1 MKKTF
6 FTICNLMIFSLVL
19 TSASNT
25 ITQQSIDDKK
35 QSPFVGTWDWEKNS
49 PEEDSFYIWVGER
62 NDSLLFTMG
71 GVFYKGSR
79 IHNSEWDEEGKALQM
94 IRIKKQK
101 GRIIKTK
108 ISEGVSSWIYHKDS
122 ANNYNDI
129 SFELLNDSTMRFT
142 LNDSRSYWPDTAI
155 MLRRDY
161 TNPDFSDKTYE
172 HMYKEK

>member
-1 MKKTF
+1 MKRAF
-6 FTICNLMIFSLVL
+6 VLLLVL
-19 TSASNT
+19 AIALPSFSTT
-25 ITQQSIDDKK
+25 PQKDDKEK
-35 QSPFVGTWDWEKNS
+35 LSPFVGVWDWETES
-49 PEEDSFYIWVGER
+49 SCFTVRIGER
-62 NDSLLFTMG
+62 NDSLQFTMG
-71 GVFYKGSR
+71 GVFYRGSR

-108 ISEGVSSWIYHKDS
+108 ISEGISSWIYNENR

-142 LNDSRSYWPDTAI
+142 LDDSRSYWPDTAI

-161 TNPDFSDKTYE
+161 TNTDFSDQTYE
-172 HMYKEK
+172 HIYKGK

>member
-1 MKKTF
+1 MTKAF
-6 FTICNLMIFSLVL
+6 VLLLVL
-19 TSASNT
+19 TTALKGFYFEPQKDGKESL
-25 ITQQSIDDKK
+25 
-35 QSPFVGTWDWEKNS
+35 SPFVGVWDWKTES
-49 PEEDSFYIWVGER
+49 ISFSVRIGER

-71 GVFYKGSR
+71 GVFYSGNR
-79 IHNSEWDEEGKALQM
+79 IHSSEWDEENKALQM

-108 ISEGVSSWIYHKDS
+108 ISEGISSWIYNENR

>member
-1 MKKTF
+1 MKRAF
-6 FTICNLMIFSLVL
+6 VLLLVL
-19 TSASNT
+19 AIALPSFSTPP
-25 ITQQSIDDKK
+25 QKDGKEK
-35 QSPFVGTWDWEKNS
+35 LSPFVGVWDWETES
-49 PEEDSFYIWVGER
+49 SCFTVRIGER
-62 NDSLLFTMG
+62 NDSLQFTMG
-71 GVFYKGSR
+71 GVFYRGSR

-172 HMYKEK
+172 HMYKGE